1 MANNNRQSM
10 IFEITGDES
19 GLQRSL
25 KNAAN
30 DIGNFGDQAGG
41 VFGGINTGLST
52 TSKAMSGFAGAVGV
66 AGIAIAATMAKVQEQ
81 SEKAFEVFQAASLS
95 QSGILQIQQ
104 AANMFAAVG
113 LTMDNVA
120 DQIKDSK
127 DKLGDAITNNAGSML
142 TDVIQ
147 PLKLNMF
154 ELQKAAENGED
165 IIAKIYYQAKQMGFS
180 QSQIVNMMETVAN
193 DASKRMTIYR
203 EFNSEQ
209 EYQNSLANESI
220 QLTAEQSRQ
229 FEEYR
234 AATNNLS
241 KAWDTWKNSTLAPIA
256 QNLAEILDLMTKI
269 INSKPVNAAA
279 SAVSKEGIQATQQY
293 QQQFQQQFQQ
303 QILKNSSIYG
313 TQIVA
318 DQQKQQEE
326 NNKTFANLLANLDA
340 AHNLLDKQKE
350 EYNKGSDRSVI
361 DTAIKPY
368 LSAKQKTQAQIDTL
382 DATHAQLR
390 ATIKDSLVRAYKGD
404 QAAMNADLAKLDE
417 GYKAN
422 REKLV
427 KSLTADEDKA
437 REDKAKKDDAA
448 AKKAQA
454 AQDKLN
460 EQTKR
465 AKALLEQTL
474 SQIGTN
480 EAQIRITRFNYEQ
493 DQIEKRIREA
503 GKLAGS
509 TESEITD
516 MLAKQYE
523 SRKIKYK
530 DMVDQMLSE
539 TNRLKQAQNIAAI
552 ANDPNATADA
562 KARAAAAGSTWMN
575 DTVSQGLGYKNPLN
589 FSPDPVQNQNI
600 NTEEQENKDGAKALY
615 DAKVLGFQEYQ
626 DQLTVIQANA
636 DMKRSRL
643 TADALT
649 STLGMWQTGAGNVA
663 DIMAGVFGE
672 SSAAAK
678 AAFAVSK
685 GIAIAQAVI
694 NIQQGISEAIKLG
707 WPMGIAAG
715 LQVAAQ
721 GASIVRTIKGTA
733 IQGQAHD
740 GWDSLPSTGTY
751 NLEKGERVVGK
762 SLNQDLT
769 KYLSNQDGS
778 KSGDIKIDAPLIINS
793 NGQISDSDFQKM
805 CDKHADNIVQ
815 ATRKSQKN
823 NV

>member
-1 MANNNRQSM
+1 M
-10 IFEITGDES
+10 IFEINGDES

-66 AGIAIAATMAKVQEQ
+66 AGLAIAATMAKVQEQ

-95 QSGILQIQQ
+95 QSGIVQIQQ

-209 EYQNSLANESI
+209 EYQNSLANETI

-234 AATNNLS
+234 SATNNLS
-241 KAWDTWKNSTLAPIA
+241 RAWDSWKNSTLAPVA

-269 INSKPVNAAA
+269 LNSKPVNAAA
-279 SAVSKEGIQATQQY
+279 AAVSKEGIQATQQY
-293 QQQFQQQFQQ
+293 QQQFQQQ
-303 QILKNSSIYG
+303 ILKNSSIYG
-313 TQIVA
+313 SQIVA

-361 DTAIKPY
+361 DTALKPY

-417 GYKAN
+417 GYKDN

-437 REDKAKKDDAA
+437 RDAKAKKDEAA
-448 AKKAQA
+448 AKAAKA
-454 AQDKLN
+454 AQDKLI

-465 AKALLEQTL
+465 AKGLLEQTL

-480 EAQIRITRFNYEQ
+480 EAQVRITRFNYEQ

-509 TESEITD
+509 SESEITD
-516 MLAKQYE
+516 MLSKQYE
-523 SRKIKYK
+523 SRKTKYK
-530 DMVDQMLSE
+530 DMVDQMLDE

-552 ANDPNATADA
+552 ANDPNATPDA
-562 KARAAAAGSTWMN
+562 KARAAAAGTTWMN
-575 DTVSQGLGYKNPLN
+575 DTVSQGLGYKNPLD
-589 FSPDPVQNQNI
+589 FSPDSVQNQNI

-615 DAKVLGFQEYQ
+615 DTKVIGFQEYQ
-626 DQLTVIQANA
+626 DQLTAIQANA
-636 DMKRSRL
+636 DIKRGRL

-649 STLGMWQTGAGNVA
+649 STLGMWQAGAGNVG

-751 NLEKGERVVGK
+751 NLEKGERVVGR

-778 KSGDIKIDAPLIINS
+778 KSGDVKIDAPLIINS
-793 NGQISDSDFQKM
+793 NGQISDADFQKM
-805 CDKHADNIVQ
+805 CDKHADVIVQ

>member
-1 MANNNRQSM
+1 M

-19 GLQRSL
+19 GLQKSL

-104 AANMFAAVG
+104 ATNMFAAVG

-120 DQIKDSK
+120 NQIKDSK
-127 DKLGDAITNNAGSML
+127 DKLGDATTNNAGSML

-279 SAVSKEGIQATQQY
+279 AAVSKDGIQATQQY
-293 QQQFQQQFQQ
+293 QQQFQQK
-303 QILKNSSIYG
+303 ILKNSSIYG
-313 TQIVA
+313 NQIVA
-318 DQQKQQEE
+318 DQQKHQEE

-437 REDKAKKDDAA
+437 REDKAKKDEAA

-516 MLAKQYE
+516 MLSKQYE
-523 SRKIKYK
+523 SRKTKYK

-562 KARAAAAGSTWMN
+562 KARAAAAGNTWMN
-575 DTVSQGLGYKNPLN
+575 DTVSQGLGYKNPLD
-589 FSPDPVQNQNI
+589 FSTDPVQNQNI

-615 DAKVLGFQEYQ
+615 DAKVLGFHEYQ
-626 DQLTVIQANA
+626 DQLTAIQANA
-636 DMKRSRL
+636 DMKRGRL

-649 STLGMWQTGAGNVA
+649 NTLGMWQTGAGNVA

-769 KYLSNQDGS
+769 KYLSNQEGS

-805 CDKHADNIVQ
+805 CDKHADTIVQ

>member
-1 MANNNRQSM
+1 M

-241 KAWDTWKNSTLAPIA
+241 KAWDAWKNSTLAPIA

-279 SAVSKEGIQATQQY
+279 AAVSKEGIQATQQY
-293 QQQFQQQFQQ
+293 QQQFQQ

-361 DTAIKPY
+361 DTALKPY
-368 LSAKQKTQAQIDTL
+368 D
-382 DATHAQLR
+382 
-390 ATIKDSLVRAYKGD
+390 
-404 QAAMNADLAKLDE
+404 
-417 GYKAN
+417 
-422 REKLV
+422 
-427 KSLTADEDKA
+427 
-437 REDKAKKDDAA
+437 
-448 AKKAQA
+448 
-454 AQDKLN
+454 
-460 EQTKR
+460 
-465 AKALLEQTL
+465 
-474 SQIGTN
+474 
-480 EAQIRITRFNYEQ
+480 
-493 DQIEKRIREA
+493 
-503 GKLAGS
+503 
-509 TESEITD
+509 
-516 MLAKQYE
+516 
-523 SRKIKYK
+523 
-530 DMVDQMLSE
+530 
-539 TNRLKQAQNIAAI
+539 
-552 ANDPNATADA
+552 
-562 KARAAAAGSTWMN
+562 
-575 DTVSQGLGYKNPLN
+575 
-589 FSPDPVQNQNI
+589 
-600 NTEEQENKDGAKALY
+600 
-615 DAKVLGFQEYQ
+615 
-626 DQLTVIQANA
+626 
-636 DMKRSRL
+636 
-643 TADALT
+643 
-649 STLGMWQTGAGNVA
+649 VA
-663 DIMAGVFGE
+663 
-672 SSAAAK
+672 
-678 AAFAVSK
+678 
-685 GIAIAQAVI
+685 
-694 NIQQGISEAIKLG
+694 
-707 WPMGIAAG
+707 P
-715 LQVAAQ
+715 
-721 GASIVRTIKGTA
+721 
-733 IQGQAHD
+733 
-740 GWDSLPSTGTY
+740 
-751 NLEKGERVVGK
+751 
-762 SLNQDLT
+762 
-769 KYLSNQDGS
+769 
-778 KSGDIKIDAPLIINS
+778 
-793 NGQISDSDFQKM
+793 
-805 CDKHADNIVQ
+805 
-815 ATRKSQKN
+815 
-823 NV
+823 

>member
-1 MANNNRQSM
+1 
-10 IFEITGDES
+10 
-19 GLQRSL
+19 
-25 KNAAN
+25 
-30 DIGNFGDQAGG
+30 
-41 VFGGINTGLST
+41 
-52 TSKAMSGFAGAVGV
+52 
-66 AGIAIAATMAKVQEQ
+66 MAKVQEQ

-104 AANMFAAVG
+104 ATNMFAAVG

-120 DQIKDSK
+120 NQIKDSK

-279 SAVSKEGIQATQQY
+279 AAVSKDGIQATQQY
-293 QQQFQQQFQQ
+293 QQQFQQK
-303 QILKNSSIYG
+303 ILKNSSIYG
-313 TQIVA
+313 NQIVA
-318 DQQKQQEE
+318 DQQKHQEE

-437 REDKAKKDDAA
+437 REDKAKKDEAA

-516 MLAKQYE
+516 MLSKQYE
-523 SRKIKYK
+523 SRKTKYK

-562 KARAAAAGSTWMN
+562 KARAAAAGNTWMN
-575 DTVSQGLGYKNPLN
+575 DTVSQGLGYKNPLD
-589 FSPDPVQNQNI
+589 FSTDPVQNQNI

-615 DAKVLGFQEYQ
+615 DAKVLGFHEYQ
-626 DQLTVIQANA
+626 DQLTAIQANA
-636 DMKRSRL
+636 DMKRGRL

-649 STLGMWQTGAGNVA
+649 NTLGMWQTGAGNVA

-678 AAFAVSK
+678 AAFDVSK

-769 KYLSNQDGS
+769 KYLSNQEGS

-805 CDKHADNIVQ
+805 CDKHADTIVQ

>member
-293 QQQFQQQFQQ
+293 QQQFQQQ
-303 QILKNSSIYG
+303 ILKNSSIYG

-474 SQIGTN
+474 SQICTN

-805 CDKHADNIVQ
+805 CDKHADTIVQ

>member
-293 QQQFQQQFQQ
+293 QQQFQQQ
-303 QILKNSSIYG
+303 ILKNSSIYG

-552 ANDPNATADA
+552 ANDPNATADT

-805 CDKHADNIVQ
+805 CDKHADTIVQ

>member
-1 MANNNRQSM
+1 M

-104 AANMFAAVG
+104 ATNMFAAVG

-203 EFNSEQ
+203 EFNNEQ

-241 KAWDTWKNSTLAPIA
+241 RAWDTWKNSTLAPIA

-279 SAVSKEGIQATQQY
+279 AAVSKEGIQATQQY
-293 QQQFQQQFQQ
+293 QQQFQQQL
-303 QILKNSSIYG
+303 LKNSSIYG

-326 NNKTFANLLANLDA
+326 NNKTFASLLANLDA

-361 DTAIKPY
+361 DTALKPY

-437 REDKAKKDDAA
+437 REDKAKKDEAA

-516 MLAKQYE
+516 MLSKQYE
-523 SRKIKYK
+523 SRKTKYK

-562 KARAAAAGSTWMN
+562 KARAAAAGTTWMN
-575 DTVSQGLGYKNPLN
+575 DTVSQGLGYKNPLD

-626 DQLTVIQANA
+626 DQLTAIQANA
-636 DMKRSRL
+636 DMKRGRL

-805 CDKHADNIVQ
+805 CDKHADTIVQ

>member
-10 IFEITGDES
+10 IFEINGDES
-19 GLQRSL
+19 GLQRTL

-52 TSKAMSGFAGAVGV
+52 TYKAMSGFAGAVGV

-127 DKLGDAITNNAGSML
+127 DKLGDAITNNAGSTL
-142 TDVIQ
+142 TDVLQ

-154 ELQKAAENGED
+154 ELQKAADSGED

-241 KAWDTWKNSTLAPIA
+241 RAWDTWKNSTLAPIA

-279 SAVSKEGIQATQQY
+279 AAVSKEGIQATQQY
-293 QQQFQQQFQQ
+293 QQQFQQ

-326 NNKTFANLLANLDA
+326 NNKTFENLLANLDA

-523 SRKIKYK
+523 SRKTKYK

-626 DQLTVIQANA
+626 DQLTAIQANA
-636 DMKRSRL
+636 DMKRGRL

-805 CDKHADNIVQ
+805 CDKHADTIVQ

>member
-104 AANMFAAVG
+104 ATNMFAAVG

-203 EFNSEQ
+203 EFNNEQ

-241 KAWDTWKNSTLAPIA
+241 RAWDTWKNSTLAPIA

-279 SAVSKEGIQATQQY
+279 AAVSKEGIQATQQY
-293 QQQFQQQFQQ
+293 QQQFQQQL
-303 QILKNSSIYG
+303 LKNSSIYG

-326 NNKTFANLLANLDA
+326 NNKTFASLLANLDA

-361 DTAIKPY
+361 DTALKPY

-437 REDKAKKDDAA
+437 REDKAKKDEAA

-516 MLAKQYE
+516 MLSKQYE
-523 SRKIKYK
+523 SRKTKYK

-562 KARAAAAGSTWMN
+562 KARAAAAGTTWMN
-575 DTVSQGLGYKNPLN
+575 DTVSQGLGYKNPLD

-626 DQLTVIQANA
+626 DQLTAIQANA
-636 DMKRSRL
+636 DMKRGRL

-805 CDKHADNIVQ
+805 CDKHADTIVQ

>member
-41 VFGGINTGLST
+41 VFGGINSGLST

-241 KAWDTWKNSTLAPIA
+241 KAWDAWKSSTLAPIA

-279 SAVSKEGIQATQQY
+279 AAVSKEGIQATQQY
-293 QQQFQQQFQQ
+293 QQQFQQ

-361 DTAIKPY
+361 DTALKPY

-437 REDKAKKDDAA
+437 REDKAKKEEAA

-516 MLAKQYE
+516 MLSKQYE
-523 SRKIKYK
+523 SRKTKYK

-626 DQLTVIQANA
+626 DQLTAIQANA
-636 DMKRSRL
+636 DMKRGRL

-805 CDKHADNIVQ
+805 CDKHADTIVQ
-815 ATRKSQKN
+815 ASRKSQKN

>member
-1 MANNNRQSM
+1 M

-293 QQQFQQQFQQ
+293 QQQFQQQ
-303 QILKNSSIYG
+303 ILKNSSIYG

-390 ATIKDSLVRAYKGD
+390 ATIKDSLVRVYKGD

-762 SLNQDLT
+762 PLNQDLT

-793 NGQISDSDFQKM
+793 NGQMSDSDFQKM
-805 CDKHADNIVQ
+805 CDKHADTIVQ

>member
-10 IFEITGDES
+10 IFEINGDES

-104 AANMFAAVG
+104 ATNMFAAVG

-127 DKLGDAITNNAGSML
+127 DRIGDAITNNAGPL
-142 TDVIQ
+142 LIDIIQ

-154 ELQKAAENGED
+154 ELQKAADSGED

-229 FEEYR
+229 FEEFR

-279 SAVSKEGIQATQQY
+279 AAVSKDGIQATQQY
-293 QQQFQQQFQQ
+293 QQQFQQ

-326 NNKTFANLLANLDA
+326 NNKTFASLLANLDA

-361 DTAIKPY
+361 DTALKPY

-437 REDKAKKDDAA
+437 REDKAKKDEVA

-503 GKLAGS
+503 SKLAGS

-516 MLAKQYE
+516 MLSKQYE
-523 SRKIKYK
+523 SRKTKYK

-575 DTVSQGLGYKNPLN
+575 DTVSQGLGYKNPLD

-626 DQLTVIQANA
+626 DQLTAIQANA
-636 DMKRSRL
+636 DMKRGRL

-805 CDKHADNIVQ
+805 CDKHADTIVQ

>member
-293 QQQFQQQFQQ
+293 QQQFQQQ
-303 QILKNSSIYG
+303 ILKNSSIYG

-390 ATIKDSLVRAYKGD
+390 ATIKDSLVRVYKGD

-762 SLNQDLT
+762 PLNQDLT

-793 NGQISDSDFQKM
+793 NGQMSDSDFQKM
-805 CDKHADNIVQ
+805 CDKHADTIVQ

>member
-1 MANNNRQSM
+1 M
-10 IFEITGDES
+10 IFEINGDES

-66 AGIAIAATMAKVQEQ
+66 AGLAIAATMAKVQEQ

-95 QSGILQIQQ
+95 QSGIVQIQQ

-165 IIAKIYYQAKQMGFS
+165 VIAKIYYQAKQMGFS

-209 EYQNSLANESI
+209 EYQNSLANETI

-234 AATNNLS
+234 TATNNLS
-241 KAWDTWKNSTLAPIA
+241 RAWDSWKNSTLAPVA

-269 INSKPVNAAA
+269 LNSKPVNAAA
-279 SAVSKEGIQATQQY
+279 AAVSKEGIQATQQY
-293 QQQFQQQFQQ
+293 QQQFQQQ
-303 QILKNSSIYG
+303 ILKNSSIYG
-313 TQIVA
+313 SQIVA

-350 EYNKGSDRSVI
+350 EYNKSSDRSVI
-361 DTAIKPY
+361 DTALKPY

-404 QAAMNADLAKLDE
+404 HAAMNADLAKLDE
-417 GYKAN
+417 GYKDN

-437 REDKAKKDDAA
+437 RDAKAKKDEAA
-448 AKKAQA
+448 AKAAKA

-480 EAQIRITRFNYEQ
+480 EAQVRITRFNYEQ

-509 TESEITD
+509 SESEITD
-516 MLAKQYE
+516 MLSKQYE
-523 SRKIKYK
+523 SRKTKYK
-530 DMVDQMLSE
+530 DMVDQMLDE

-552 ANDPNATADA
+552 ANDPNATPDA
-562 KARAAAAGSTWMN
+562 KARAAAAGTTWMN
-575 DTVSQGLGYKNPLN
+575 DTVSQGLGYKNPLD
-589 FSPDPVQNQNI
+589 FSPDSLQNRNI
-600 NTEEQENKDGAKALY
+600 STEEQENKDGAKALY
-615 DAKVLGFQEYQ
+615 DAKVIGFQEYQ
-626 DQLTVIQANA
+626 DQLTAIQANA
-636 DMKRSRL
+636 DIKRGRL

-649 STLGMWQTGAGNVA
+649 STLGMWQAGAGNVG

-778 KSGDIKIDAPLIINS
+778 KSGDVKIDAPLIINS
-793 NGQISDSDFQKM
+793 NGQISDADFQKM
-805 CDKHADNIVQ
+805 CDKHADVIVQ

>member
-10 IFEITGDES
+10 IFEINGDGS

-66 AGIAIAATMAKVQEQ
+66 AGLAIAATMAKVQEQ

-95 QSGILQIQQ
+95 QSGIVQIQQ

-209 EYQNSLANESI
+209 EYQNSLANETI

-234 AATNNLS
+234 SATNNLS
-241 KAWDTWKNSTLAPIA
+241 RAWDSWKNSTLAPVA

-269 INSKPVNAAA
+269 LNSKPVNAAA
-279 SAVSKEGIQATQQY
+279 AAVSKEGIQATQQY
-293 QQQFQQQFQQ
+293 QQQFQQQ
-303 QILKNSSIYG
+303 ILKNSSIYG
-313 TQIVA
+313 SQIVA
-318 DQQKQQEE
+318 DQQRQQEE

-361 DTAIKPY
+361 DTALKPY

-417 GYKAN
+417 GYKDN

-437 REDKAKKDDAA
+437 RDAKAKKDEAA
-448 AKKAQA
+448 AKAAKA

-480 EAQIRITRFNYEQ
+480 EAQVRITRFNYEQ

-509 TESEITD
+509 SESEITD
-516 MLAKQYE
+516 MLSKQYE
-523 SRKIKYK
+523 SRKTKYK
-530 DMVDQMLSE
+530 DMVDQMLDE

-552 ANDPNATADA
+552 ANDPNATPNA
-562 KARAAAAGSTWMN
+562 KARAAAAGTTWMN
-575 DTVSQGLGYKNPLN
+575 DTVSQGLGYKNPLD
-589 FSPDPVQNQNI
+589 FSPDSVQNQNI
-600 NTEEQENKDGAKALY
+600 STEEQENKDGAKALY
-615 DAKVLGFQEYQ
+615 DAKVIGFQEYQ
-626 DQLTVIQANA
+626 DQLTAIQANA
-636 DMKRSRL
+636 DIKRGRL

-649 STLGMWQTGAGNVA
+649 STLGMWQAGAGNVG

-721 GASIVRTIKGTA
+721 GASIVRAIKGTA

-769 KYLSNQDGS
+769 KYLSNQDSS
-778 KSGDIKIDAPLIINS
+778 KSGDVKIDAPLIINS
-793 NGQISDSDFQKM
+793 NSQISDADFQKM
-805 CDKHADNIVQ
+805 CDKHADVIVQ

>member
-1 MANNNRQSM
+1 M
-10 IFEITGDES
+10 IFEINGDES

-66 AGIAIAATMAKVQEQ
+66 AGLAIAATMAKVQEQ

-95 QSGILQIQQ
+95 QSGIVQIQQ

-209 EYQNSLANESI
+209 EYQNSLANETI

-234 AATNNLS
+234 TATNNLS
-241 KAWDTWKNSTLAPIA
+241 RAWDSWKNSTLAPVA

-269 INSKPVNAAA
+269 LNSKPVNAAA
-279 SAVSKEGIQATQQY
+279 AAVSKEGIQATQQY
-293 QQQFQQQFQQ
+293 QQQFQQQ
-303 QILKNSSIYG
+303 ILKNSSIYG
-313 TQIVA
+313 SQIVA

-361 DTAIKPY
+361 DTALKPY

-417 GYKAN
+417 GYKDN

-437 REDKAKKDDAA
+437 RDAKAKKDEAA
-448 AKKAQA
+448 AKAAKA

-480 EAQIRITRFNYEQ
+480 EAQVRITRFNYEQ

-509 TESEITD
+509 SESEITD
-516 MLAKQYE
+516 MLSKQYE
-523 SRKIKYK
+523 SRKTKYK
-530 DMVDQMLSE
+530 DMVDQMLDE

-552 ANDPNATADA
+552 ANDPNATPDA
-562 KARAAAAGSTWMN
+562 KARAAAAGTTWMN
-575 DTVSQGLGYKNPLN
+575 DTVSQGLGYKNPLD
-589 FSPDPVQNQNI
+589 FSPDSVQNQNI
-600 NTEEQENKDGAKALY
+600 STEEQENKDGAKALY
-615 DAKVLGFQEYQ
+615 DAKVIGFQEYQ
-626 DQLTVIQANA
+626 DQLTAIQANA
-636 DMKRSRL
+636 DIKRGRL

-649 STLGMWQTGAGNVA
+649 STLGMWQAGAGNVG

-751 NLEKGERVVGK
+751 NLEKGERVVGR

-778 KSGDIKIDAPLIINS
+778 KSGDVKIDAPLIINS
-793 NGQISDSDFQKM
+793 NGQISDADFQKM
-805 CDKHADNIVQ
+805 CDKHADVIVQ

>member
-19 GLQRSL
+19 GLQKSL

-104 AANMFAAVG
+104 ATNMFAAVG

-120 DQIKDSK
+120 NQIKDSK

-279 SAVSKEGIQATQQY
+279 AAVSKDGIQATQQY
-293 QQQFQQQFQQ
+293 QQQFQQK
-303 QILKNSSIYG
+303 ILKNSSIYG
-313 TQIVA
+313 NQIVA
-318 DQQKQQEE
+318 DQQKHQEE

-368 LSAKQKTQAQIDTL
+368 LSAKQKTQAQIDTV

-437 REDKAKKDDAA
+437 REDKAKKDEAA

-516 MLAKQYE
+516 MLSKQYE
-523 SRKIKYK
+523 SRKTKYK

-562 KARAAAAGSTWMN
+562 KARAAAAGNTWMN
-575 DTVSQGLGYKNPLN
+575 DTVSQGLGYKNPLD
-589 FSPDPVQNQNI
+589 FSTDPVQNQNI

-615 DAKVLGFQEYQ
+615 DAKVLGFHEYQ
-626 DQLTVIQANA
+626 DQLTAIQANA
-636 DMKRSRL
+636 DMKRGRL

-649 STLGMWQTGAGNVA
+649 NTLGMWQTGAGNVA

-769 KYLSNQDGS
+769 KYLSNQEGS

-805 CDKHADNIVQ
+805 CDKHADTIVQ

>member
-1 MANNNRQSM
+1 M

-19 GLQRSL
+19 GLQKSL

-104 AANMFAAVG
+104 ATNMFAAVG

-154 ELQKAAENGED
+154 ELQKAAESGED

-241 KAWDTWKNSTLAPIA
+241 RAWDTWKNSTLAPIA

-279 SAVSKEGIQATQQY
+279 AAVSKEGIQATQQY
-293 QQQFQQQFQQ
+293 QQQFQQQ
-303 QILKNSSIYG
+303 ILKNSSIYG
-313 TQIVA
+313 SQIVA

-326 NNKTFANLLANLDA
+326 NNKTFASLLANLDA

-361 DTAIKPY
+361 DTALKPY

-523 SRKIKYK
+523 SRKTKYK

-562 KARAAAAGSTWMN
+562 KARATAAGSTWIN

-626 DQLTVIQANA
+626 DQLTAIQANA
-636 DMKRSRL
+636 DMKRGRL

-805 CDKHADNIVQ
+805 CDKHADTIVQ

>member
-10 IFEITGDES
+10 IFEINGDES

-66 AGIAIAATMAKVQEQ
+66 AGLAIAATMAKVQEQ

-95 QSGILQIQQ
+95 QSGIVQIQQ

-209 EYQNSLANESI
+209 EYQNSLANETI

-234 AATNNLS
+234 SATNNLS
-241 KAWDTWKNSTLAPIA
+241 RAWDSWKNSTLAPVA

-269 INSKPVNAAA
+269 LNSKPVNAAA
-279 SAVSKEGIQATQQY
+279 AAVSKEGIQATQQY
-293 QQQFQQQFQQ
+293 QQQFQQQ
-303 QILKNSSIYG
+303 ILKNSSIYG
-313 TQIVA
+313 SQIVA

-361 DTAIKPY
+361 DTALKPY

-417 GYKAN
+417 GYKDN
-422 REKLV
+422 RGKLV

-437 REDKAKKDDAA
+437 RDAKAKKDEAA
-448 AKKAQA
+448 AKAAKA

-480 EAQIRITRFNYEQ
+480 EDQVRITRFNYEQ

-509 TESEITD
+509 SESEITD
-516 MLAKQYE
+516 MLSKQYE
-523 SRKIKYK
+523 SRKTKYK
-530 DMVDQMLSE
+530 DMVDQMLDE

-552 ANDPNATADA
+552 ANDPNATPDA
-562 KARAAAAGSTWMN
+562 KARAAAAGTTWMN
-575 DTVSQGLGYKNPLN
+575 DTVSQGLGYKNPLD
-589 FSPDPVQNQNI
+589 FSPDSVQNQNI
-600 NTEEQENKDGAKALY
+600 STEEQENKDGAKALY
-615 DAKVLGFQEYQ
+615 DAKVIGFQEYQ
-626 DQLTVIQANA
+626 DQLTAIQANA
-636 DMKRSRL
+636 DIKRGRL

-649 STLGMWQTGAGNVA
+649 STLGMWQAGAGNVG

-721 GASIVRTIKGTA
+721 GASIVRAIKGTA

-769 KYLSNQDGS
+769 KYLSNQDSS
-778 KSGDIKIDAPLIINS
+778 KSGDVKIDAPLIINS
-793 NGQISDSDFQKM
+793 NSQISDADFQKM
-805 CDKHADNIVQ
+805 CDKHADVIVQ

>member
-41 VFGGINTGLST
+41 VFSGINSGLST

-241 KAWDTWKNSTLAPIA
+241 KAWDAWKSSTLAPIA

-279 SAVSKEGIQATQQY
+279 AAVSKEGIQATQQY
-293 QQQFQQQFQQ
+293 QQQFQQ

-361 DTAIKPY
+361 DTALKPY

-437 REDKAKKDDAA
+437 REDKAKKEEAA

-516 MLAKQYE
+516 MLSKQYE
-523 SRKIKYK
+523 SRKTKYK

-626 DQLTVIQANA
+626 DQLTAIQANA
-636 DMKRSRL
+636 DMKRGRL

-805 CDKHADNIVQ
+805 CDKHADTIVQ

>member
-293 QQQFQQQFQQ
+293 QQQFQQQ
-303 QILKNSSIYG
+303 ILKNSSIYG
-313 TQIVA
+313 THIVA

-793 NGQISDSDFQKM
+793 NSQISDSDFQKM
-805 CDKHADNIVQ
+805 CDKHADTIVQ

>member
-10 IFEITGDES
+10 IFEINGDES

-104 AANMFAAVG
+104 ATNMFAAVG

-279 SAVSKEGIQATQQY
+279 AAVSKDGIQATQQY
-293 QQQFQQQFQQ
+293 QQQFQQ

-340 AHNLLDKQKE
+340 VHNLLDKQKE

-361 DTAIKPY
+361 DTALKPY

-437 REDKAKKDDAA
+437 REDKAKKDEAA

-465 AKALLEQTL
+465 AKELLEQTL

-516 MLAKQYE
+516 MLSKQYE
-523 SRKIKYK
+523 SRKTKYK

-562 KARAAAAGSTWMN
+562 KARAAAAGTTWMN
-575 DTVSQGLGYKNPLN
+575 DTVSQGLGYKNPLD

-626 DQLTVIQANA
+626 DQLTAIQANA
-636 DMKRSRL
+636 DMKRGRL

-805 CDKHADNIVQ
+805 CDKHADTIVQ

>member
-10 IFEITGDES
+10 IFEINGDES

-66 AGIAIAATMAKVQEQ
+66 AGLAIAATMAKVQEQ

-95 QSGILQIQQ
+95 QSGIVQIQQ

-209 EYQNSLANESI
+209 EYQNSLANETI

-234 AATNNLS
+234 TATNNLS
-241 KAWDTWKNSTLAPIA
+241 RAWDSWKNSTLAPVA

-269 INSKPVNAAA
+269 LNSKPVNAAA
-279 SAVSKEGIQATQQY
+279 AAVSKEGIQATQRY
-293 QQQFQQQFQQ
+293 QQQFQQ

-313 TQIVA
+313 SQIVA

-361 DTAIKPY
+361 DAALKPY

-404 QAAMNADLAKLDE
+404 HAAMNADLAKLDE
-417 GYKAN
+417 GYKDN

-437 REDKAKKDDAA
+437 RDAKAKKDEAA
-448 AKKAQA
+448 AKAAKA

-465 AKALLEQTL
+465 AKALLELTL

-480 EAQIRITRFNYEQ
+480 EAQVRITRFNYEQ

-509 TESEITD
+509 SESEITD
-516 MLAKQYE
+516 MLSKQYE
-523 SRKIKYK
+523 SRKTKYK
-530 DMVDQMLSE
+530 DMVDQMLDE
-539 TNRLKQAQNIAAI
+539 TNKLKQAQNIAAI
-552 ANDPNATADA
+552 ANDPNATPDT
-562 KARAAAAGSTWMN
+562 KARAAAAGTTWMN
-575 DTVSQGLGYKNPLN
+575 DTVSQGLGYKNPLD
-589 FSPDPVQNQNI
+589 FSPDSLQNRNI
-600 NTEEQENKDGAKALY
+600 STEEQENKDGAKALY
-615 DAKVLGFQEYQ
+615 DAKVIGFQEYQ
-626 DQLTVIQANA
+626 DQLTAIQANA
-636 DMKRSRL
+636 DIKRGRL

-649 STLGMWQTGAGNVA
+649 STLGMWQAGAGDVCT
-663 DIMAGVFGE
+663 IMAGVFGE

-740 GWDSLPSTGTY
+740 GWDSLPNTGTY

-778 KSGDIKIDAPLIINS
+778 KSGDVKIDAPLIINS
-793 NGQISDSDFQKM
+793 NGQISDADFQKM
-805 CDKHADNIVQ
+805 CDKHADLIVQ

>member
-104 AANMFAAVG
+104 ATNMFAAVG

-241 KAWDTWKNSTLAPIA
+241 RAWDTWKNSTLAPIA

-279 SAVSKEGIQATQQY
+279 AAVSKEGVQATQQY
-293 QQQFQQQFQQ
+293 QQQFQQ

-313 TQIVA
+313 SQIVA

-326 NNKTFANLLANLDA
+326 NNKTFASLLANLDA

-361 DTAIKPY
+361 DTALKPY

-516 MLAKQYE
+516 MLSKQYE
-523 SRKIKYK
+523 SRKTKYK

-562 KARAAAAGSTWMN
+562 KARAAAAGTTWMN

-626 DQLTVIQANA
+626 DQLTAIQANA
-636 DMKRSRL
+636 DMKRGRL

-805 CDKHADNIVQ
+805 CDKHADTIVQ

>member
-25 KNAAN
+25 KNVAN

-66 AGIAIAATMAKVQEQ
+66 AGLAIAATMAKVQEQ

-95 QSGILQIQQ
+95 QSGIVQIQQ

-209 EYQNSLANESI
+209 EYQNSLANETI

-234 AATNNLS
+234 TATNNLS
-241 KAWDTWKNSTLAPIA
+241 RAWDSWKNSTLAPVA

-269 INSKPVNAAA
+269 LNSKPVNAAA
-279 SAVSKEGIQATQQY
+279 AAVSKEGIQATQQY
-293 QQQFQQQFQQ
+293 QQQFQQ

-361 DTAIKPY
+361 DTALKPY

-417 GYKAN
+417 GYKDN

-437 REDKAKKDDAA
+437 RDAKLKKDDAA
-448 AKKAQA
+448 AKAAKA
-454 AQDKLN
+454 AQDKIN

-480 EAQIRITRFNYEQ
+480 ETQVRITRFNYEQ

-509 TESEITD
+509 SESEITD
-516 MLAKQYE
+516 MLSKQYE
-523 SRKIKYK
+523 SRKTKYK
-530 DMVDQMLSE
+530 DMVDQMLDE
-539 TNRLKQAQNIAAI
+539 TDRLKQAQNIAAI
-552 ANDPNATADA
+552 ANDPNATPDA
-562 KARAAAAGSTWMN
+562 KARAAAAGTTWMN
-575 DTVSQGLGYKNPLN
+575 DTVSQGLGYKNPLD
-589 FSPDPVQNQNI
+589 FSPDQVQNQNI
-600 NTEEQENKDGAKALY
+600 NTEEQENQDGAKALY
-615 DAKVLGFQEYQ
+615 DAKVIGFQEYQ
-626 DQLTVIQANA
+626 DQLTAIQANA
-636 DMKRSRL
+636 DIKRGRL

-649 STLGMWQTGAGNVA
+649 STLGMWQAGAGNVG

-778 KSGDIKIDAPLIINS
+778 KSGDVKIDAPLIINS
-793 NGQISDSDFQKM
+793 NGQISDADFQKM
-805 CDKHADNIVQ
+805 CDKHADVIVQ

>member
-1 MANNNRQSM
+1 M

-104 AANMFAAVG
+104 ATNMFAAVG

-241 KAWDTWKNSTLAPIA
+241 RAWDTWKNSTLAPIA

-279 SAVSKEGIQATQQY
+279 AAVSKEGVQATQQY
-293 QQQFQQQFQQ
+293 QQQFQQ

-313 TQIVA
+313 SQIVA

-326 NNKTFANLLANLDA
+326 NNKTFASLLANLDA

-361 DTAIKPY
+361 DTALKPY

-516 MLAKQYE
+516 MLSKQYE
-523 SRKIKYK
+523 SRKTKYK

-562 KARAAAAGSTWMN
+562 KARAAAAGTTWMN

-626 DQLTVIQANA
+626 DQLTAIQANA
-636 DMKRSRL
+636 DMKRGRL

-805 CDKHADNIVQ
+805 CDKHADTIVQ

>member
-1 MANNNRQSM
+1 M

-19 GLQRSL
+19 GLQKSL

-104 AANMFAAVG
+104 ATNMFAAVG

-120 DQIKDSK
+120 NQIKDSK

-279 SAVSKEGIQATQQY
+279 AAVSKDGIQATQQY
-293 QQQFQQQFQQ
+293 QQQFQQK
-303 QILKNSSIYG
+303 ILKNSSIYG
-313 TQIVA
+313 NQIVA
-318 DQQKQQEE
+318 DQQKHQEE

-368 LSAKQKTQAQIDTL
+368 LSAKQKTQAQIDTV

-437 REDKAKKDDAA
+437 REDKAKKDEAA

-516 MLAKQYE
+516 MLSKQYE
-523 SRKIKYK
+523 SRKTKYK

-562 KARAAAAGSTWMN
+562 KARAAAAGNTWMN
-575 DTVSQGLGYKNPLN
+575 DTVSQGLGYKNPLD
-589 FSPDPVQNQNI
+589 FSTDPVQNQNI

-615 DAKVLGFQEYQ
+615 DAKVLGFHEYQ
-626 DQLTVIQANA
+626 DQLTAIQANA
-636 DMKRSRL
+636 DMKRGRL

-649 STLGMWQTGAGNVA
+649 NTLGMWQTGAGNVA

-769 KYLSNQDGS
+769 KYLSNQEGS

-805 CDKHADNIVQ
+805 CDKHADTIVQ

>member
-1 MANNNRQSM
+1 M

-241 KAWDTWKNSTLAPIA
+241 RAWDTWKNSTLAPIA

-279 SAVSKEGIQATQQY
+279 AAVSKEGIQATQQY
-293 QQQFQQQFQQ
+293 QQQFQQQ
-303 QILKNSSIYG
+303 ILKNSSIYG
-313 TQIVA
+313 TQIVT

-361 DTAIKPY
+361 DTALKPY

-437 REDKAKKDDAA
+437 REDKAKKDEAA

-516 MLAKQYE
+516 MLSKQYE
-523 SRKIKYK
+523 SRKTKYK

-562 KARAAAAGSTWMN
+562 KARAAAAGTTWMN
-575 DTVSQGLGYKNPLN
+575 DTVSQGLGYKNPLD

-626 DQLTVIQANA
+626 DQLTAIQANA
-636 DMKRSRL
+636 DMKRGRL

-805 CDKHADNIVQ
+805 CDKHADTIVQ

>member
-10 IFEITGDES
+10 IFEINGDES

-66 AGIAIAATMAKVQEQ
+66 AGLAIAATMAKVQEQ

-95 QSGILQIQQ
+95 QSGIVQIQQ

-209 EYQNSLANESI
+209 EYQNSLANETI

-234 AATNNLS
+234 SATNNLS
-241 KAWDTWKNSTLAPIA
+241 RAWDSWKNSTLAPVA

-269 INSKPVNAAA
+269 LNSKPVNAAA
-279 SAVSKEGIQATQQY
+279 AAVSKEGIQATQQY
-293 QQQFQQQFQQ
+293 QQQFQQQ
-303 QILKNSSIYG
+303 ILKNSSIYG
-313 TQIVA
+313 SQIVA
-318 DQQKQQEE
+318 DQQRQQEE

-361 DTAIKPY
+361 DTALKPY

-417 GYKAN
+417 GYKDN

-437 REDKAKKDDAA
+437 RDAKAKKDEAA
-448 AKKAQA
+448 AKAAKA

-480 EAQIRITRFNYEQ
+480 EAQVRITRFNYEQ

-509 TESEITD
+509 SESEITD
-516 MLAKQYE
+516 MLSKQYE
-523 SRKIKYK
+523 SRKTKYK
-530 DMVDQMLSE
+530 DMVDQMLDE

-552 ANDPNATADA
+552 ANDPNATPDA
-562 KARAAAAGSTWMN
+562 KARAAAAGTTWMN
-575 DTVSQGLGYKNPLN
+575 DTVSQGLGYKNPLD
-589 FSPDPVQNQNI
+589 FSPDSVQNQNI
-600 NTEEQENKDGAKALY
+600 STEEQENKDGAKALY
-615 DAKVLGFQEYQ
+615 DAKVIGFQEYQ
-626 DQLTVIQANA
+626 DQLTAIQANA
-636 DMKRSRL
+636 DIKRGRL

-649 STLGMWQTGAGNVA
+649 STLGMWQAGAGNVG

-721 GASIVRTIKGTA
+721 GASIVRAIKGTA

-769 KYLSNQDGS
+769 KYLSNQDSS
-778 KSGDIKIDAPLIINS
+778 KSGDVKIDAPLIINS
-793 NGQISDSDFQKM
+793 NSQISDADFQKM
-805 CDKHADNIVQ
+805 CDKHADVIVQ

>member
-1 MANNNRQSM
+1 M

-293 QQQFQQQFQQ
+293 QQQFQQQ
-303 QILKNSSIYG
+303 ILKNSSIYG
-313 TQIVA
+313 THIVA

-793 NGQISDSDFQKM
+793 NSQISDSDFQKM
-805 CDKHADNIVQ
+805 CDKHADTIVQ

>member
-279 SAVSKEGIQATQQY
+279 AAVSKEGIQATQQY
-293 QQQFQQQFQQ
+293 QQQFQQ

-318 DQQKQQEE
+318 DQQKHQEE

-437 REDKAKKDDAA
+437 REDKAKKDEAA

-454 AQDKLN
+454 ARDKLN

-516 MLAKQYE
+516 MLSKQYE
-523 SRKIKYK
+523 SRKTKYK

-562 KARAAAAGSTWMN
+562 KARAAAAGTTWMN

-589 FSPDPVQNQNI
+589 FSPDPLQNQNI

-615 DAKVLGFQEYQ
+615 DAKVLGFKEYQ
-626 DQLTVIQANA
+626 DQLTAIQANA
-636 DMKRSRL
+636 DMKRGRL

-805 CDKHADNIVQ
+805 CDKHADTIVQ

>member
-1 MANNNRQSM
+1 M
-10 IFEITGDES
+10 IFEIAGDES

-66 AGIAIAATMAKVQEQ
+66 AGIAIAATMLKVQEQ

-95 QSGILQIQQ
+95 QSGIVQIQQ

-127 DKLGDAITNNAGSML
+127 DRIGDAITNNAGPLL
-142 TDVIQ
+142 TDIIQ

-154 ELQKAAENGED
+154 ELQKAADSGED

-241 KAWDTWKNSTLAPIA
+241 RAWDTWKNSTLAPIA

-279 SAVSKEGIQATQQY
+279 AAVSKEGIQATQQY
-293 QQQFQQQFQQ
+293 QQQFQQQ
-303 QILKNSSIYG
+303 ILKNSSIYG
-313 TQIVA
+313 SQIVA

-326 NNKTFANLLANLDA
+326 NNKTFASLLANLDA

-361 DTAIKPY
+361 DTALKPY

-437 REDKAKKDDAA
+437 REDKAKKDEVA

-503 GKLAGS
+503 SKLAGS

-516 MLAKQYE
+516 MLSKQYE
-523 SRKIKYK
+523 SRKTKYK

-575 DTVSQGLGYKNPLN
+575 DTVSQGLGYKNPLD

-626 DQLTVIQANA
+626 DQLTAIQANA
-636 DMKRSRL
+636 DMKRGRL

-805 CDKHADNIVQ
+805 CDKHADTIVQ

>member
-19 GLQRSL
+19 GLQKSL

-104 AANMFAAVG
+104 ATNMFAAVG

-154 ELQKAAENGED
+154 ELQKAAESGED

-241 KAWDTWKNSTLAPIA
+241 RAWDTWKNSTLAPIA

-279 SAVSKEGIQATQQY
+279 AAVSKEGIQATQQY
-293 QQQFQQQFQQ
+293 QQQFQQQ
-303 QILKNSSIYG
+303 ILKNSSIYG
-313 TQIVA
+313 SQIVA

-326 NNKTFANLLANLDA
+326 NNKTFASLLANLDA

-361 DTAIKPY
+361 DTALKPY

-523 SRKIKYK
+523 SRKTKYK

-562 KARAAAAGSTWMN
+562 KARATAAGSTWIN

-626 DQLTVIQANA
+626 DQLTAIQANA
-636 DMKRSRL
+636 DMKRGRL

-805 CDKHADNIVQ
+805 CDKHADTIVQ

>member
-1 MANNNRQSM
+1 M

-293 QQQFQQQFQQ
+293 QQQFQQ

-805 CDKHADNIVQ
+805 CDKHADTIVQ

>member
-269 INSKPVNAAA
+269 INSKPVNAAV

-293 QQQFQQQFQQ
+293 QQQFQQ

-390 ATIKDSLVRAYKGD
+390 ATIKDSLVRVYKGD

-762 SLNQDLT
+762 PLNQDLT

-793 NGQISDSDFQKM
+793 NGQMSDSDFQKM
-805 CDKHADNIVQ
+805 CDKHADTIVQ

>member
-241 KAWDTWKNSTLAPIA
+241 RAWDTWKNSTLAPIA

-279 SAVSKEGIQATQQY
+279 AAVSKEGIQATQQY
-293 QQQFQQQFQQ
+293 QQQFQQQ
-303 QILKNSSIYG
+303 ILKNSSIYG
-313 TQIVA
+313 TQIVT

-361 DTAIKPY
+361 DTALKPY

-437 REDKAKKDDAA
+437 REDKAKKDEAA

-516 MLAKQYE
+516 MLSKQYE
-523 SRKIKYK
+523 SRKTKYK

-562 KARAAAAGSTWMN
+562 KARAAAAGTTWMN
-575 DTVSQGLGYKNPLN
+575 DTVSQGLGYKNPLD

-626 DQLTVIQANA
+626 DQLTAIQANA
-636 DMKRSRL
+636 DMKRGRL

-805 CDKHADNIVQ
+805 CDKHADTIVQ